1 MQKRIAAFKWRG
13 AFIFACFFVLS
24 AGLAGRAFQ
33 LQVLEHEFFT
43 DQADARHVRT
53 VKISAHRGQITD
65 RNGELIAVSTPVDSV
80 WVNPKTILQSE
91 VNYPALAKALSRDE
105 AWVSRRI
112 SQNSHKEFV
121 YLRRHMRPDLA
132 EQIKAMNIPGLYL
145 EREYQRYYP
154 AGEVTSHLLGF
165 TNIDDQG
172 QEGLELAYDHRLQ
185 GEPGK
190 KQVLRDRLG
199 RSIDDLDLI
208 AEPRPGETLVTS
220 IDLRLQ
226 YLAYRELK
234 TAVQKFSASSGS
246 IVVLDVHSGEV
257 LAMANQPAYN
267 PNNRGDSPVS
277 HYRNRAVTDLFEPG
291 SSIKPLIAAAAI
303 ETNGYSQYSKVNTDP
318 GFFKIGSRTIK
329 DKHNL
334 GEIDLTTVIARS
346 SNVGIARVALQLEPK
361 KMWNIL
367 SGFGLGQLTY
377 SSFPGESAGLL
388 NHYSNWRENS
398 QASMAYG
405 YGLSVTPLQ
414 MAQAYAV
421 IGNNGVRYPISF
433 LKRESSDLS
442 YLGERIISSDTA
454 RQSIAMMEQVVNPG
468 GTAPQARIEGYR
480 VAGKTGTAWKFING
494 AYSQERYRGSFVGL
508 APATDPQVAVVV
520 MIDDPRGEK
529 YYGGDVAAPVFSN
542 TLAGALRLLN
552 VHPDGFPEYTDPHAL
567 QVTNRLSELLHNE
580 ESQ

>member
-1 MQKRIAAFKWRG
+1 
-13 AFIFACFFVLS
+13 
-24 AGLAGRAFQ
+24 
-33 LQVLEHEFFT
+33 
-43 DQADARHVRT
+43 
-53 VKISAHRGQITD
+53 
-65 RNGELIAVSTPVDSV
+65 
-80 WVNPKTILQSE
+80 
-91 VNYPALAKALSRDE
+91 
-105 AWVSRRI
+105 
-112 SQNSHKEFV
+112 
-121 YLRRHMRPDLA
+121 
-132 EQIKAMNIPGLYL
+132 
-145 EREYQRYYP
+145 
-154 AGEVTSHLLGF
+154 
-165 TNIDDQG
+165 
-172 QEGLELAYDHRLQ
+172 
-185 GEPGK
+185 
-190 KQVLRDRLG
+190 
-199 RSIDDLDLI
+199 
-208 AEPRPGETLVTS
+208 
-220 IDLRLQ
+220 
-226 YLAYRELK
+226 
-234 TAVQKFSASSGS
+234 
-246 IVVLDVHSGEV
+246 
-257 LAMANQPAYN
+257 
-267 PNNRGDSPVS
+267 
-277 HYRNRAVTDLFEPG
+277 
-291 SSIKPLIAAAAI
+291 
-303 ETNGYSQYSKVNTDP
+303 
-318 GFFKIGSRTIK
+318 
-329 DKHNL
+329 
-334 GEIDLTTVIARS
+334 
-346 SNVGIARVALQLEPK
+346 
-361 KMWNIL
+361 
-367 SGFGLGQLTY
+367 
-377 SSFPGESAGLL
+377 
-388 NHYSNWRENS
+388 HYSNWRENS